1 MSVMSKRV
9 LTFKA
14 RRAMLMTATAV
25 ATTVIIF
32 PTNAAD
38 VTVASGSTVGQQSIG
53 DGDTLTVES
62 GATINDAAPGV
73 VDAVDG
79 TTITVQ
85 NDGTITSTADTA
97 IDNSNSTLNLTNN
110 GSISGATNGV
120 LSQNAGTFTNNGDI
134 VGTGLHGVYIVG
146 DTTQFTNN
154 GSITGVGFFGLL
166 GDGMLSSLTN
176 TGLMTGPQAG
186 LGYVQI
192 GSATNSGTIS
202 GTSDG
207 IVATSFTSL
216 VNTGLITGTNDAGI
230 NVLGDLGTVDN
241 SGTISGGN
249 DGIITSGKLDS
260 LTNTG
265 LITGNDESGID
276 TGGLFGFLNNMGTI
290 SGVEAGVDAE
300 DLGTVVNSGLI
311 TGADGLFSNDNLVS
325 LTNTGTI
332 TGFGGSC
339 FCGSGAGVY
348 VLNTAESII
357 NYGAITGDEVGID
370 VIDLVSLINS
380 GSITGTNDEGVFLD
394 GGTLGNLLNTGSITG
409 GSDAVSARYIT
420 MLTNTGSITGGFDGV
435 FAQAITSLVNSGAIT
450 ATGNDG
456 IAAESLGALVNDGS
470 ITGGDDGIDVRYI
483 NNLVNNGAIT
493 GQDEGVKAREIKL
506 LTNNGTI
513 TGGSASDESGIDAD
527 FGTIVNN
534 GLIEGGIGIEF
545 DRDNS
550 DGANLGDSTVTN
562 NGAIR
567 SLFGPS
573 GVAIDFQSTGADTL
587 TLGSNSI
594 LVGSVNWDGID
605 DTLNLD
611 PNVNTFST
619 FSNLPA
625 TINTSSNFVKI
636 DGTTVIQVDTSFLAS
651 VDDVVVTGSS
661 GVNNAVFNQLE
672 NGGSGSSSPSGQ
684 AYNSVSGGSSKNV
697 WNSNW
702 FSYNQLAT
710 TNTTTVDY
718 TVSLGSVFGIDYTN
732 QLGTKLG
739 AYAGIGF
746 SHTKIGTTLPHEI
759 DSDNYFAGIYSL
771 FTAHDLNVGVDVQLG
786 QMQFESARMLSNN
799 NVAGGVETASAD
811 FDSVYFAPS
820 IRVSK
825 EIISEAGFSVIP
837 SLTLGYAGIYVDG
850 YTETGS
856 SANAT
861 IASRTIHQF
870 QGRAQLATRFD
881 WTADND
887 VDYIFMPYAGLEGR
901 LLSGDVDQVTG
912 SITGTT
918 TTFNPGGEKNVGAIF
933 AGLNMN
939 AKISET
945 ATFES
950 RAEAK
955 IDSESQF
962 AFTTSWGVRFKF

>member
-1 MSVMSKRV
+1 
-9 LTFKA
+9 
-14 RRAMLMTATAV
+14 MTATAV
-25 ATTVIIF
+25 ATSVIIF

-38 VTVASGSTVGQQSIG
+38 VTIASGSTVGQRSIG
-53 DGDTLTVES
+53 DGDTLSVES
-62 GATINDAAPGV
+62 GATINNAAPGV
-73 VDAVDG
+73 VDAVNG
-79 TTITVQ
+79 STITIQ
-85 NDGTITSTADTA
+85 NDGTITSTGDAA
-97 IDNSNSTLNLTNN
+97 IDNSNSTLNLVNN
-110 GSISGATNGV
+110 GSISGATSGI
-120 LSQNAGTFTNNGDI
+120 LSQNAGTFVNTADI
-134 VGTGLHGVYIVG
+134 VGSGGSGIYIVG
-146 DTTQFTNN
+146 DTAQFTNS
-154 GSITGVGFFGLL
+154 GSITGVGISGLR
-166 GDGMLSSLTN
+166 GDGMLTSLTN
-176 TGLMTGPQAG
+176 TGLITGPQAG
-186 LGYVQI
+186 LAYFQI

-202 GTSDG
+202 GTLDG
-207 IVATSFTSL
+207 LVADSFTSL
-216 VNTGLITGTNDAGI
+216 TNAGLITGSNDTGLRVLDDLGSVSNTGTISGHEDGILTGDKLDSLMNTGLITGTNEA
-230 NVLGDLGTVDN
+230 
-241 SGTISGGN
+241 
-249 DGIITSGKLDS
+249 
-260 LTNTG
+260 
-265 LITGNDESGID
+265 GID
-276 TGGLFGFLNNMGTI
+276 TGGLFGYLYNTGTI
-290 SGVEAGVDAE
+290 SGSEAGVDAG

-311 TGADGLFSNDNLVS
+311 TGANGLFSNDNLVS

-332 TGFGGSC
+332 TGVGGSC
-339 FCGSGAGVY
+339 LCGSGAGVY

-483 NNLVNNGAIT
+483 NNLLNNGAIT

-672 NGGSGSSSPSGQ
+672 NGGSGSSAPSDQ
-684 AYNSVSGGSSKNV
+684 AYNGVSDGVSKNV

-718 TVSLGSVFGIDYTN
+718 TVSLGSVFGVDYTN

-771 FTAHDLNVGVDVQLG
+771 FTAQDLNVGVDVQLG

-799 NVAGGVETASAD
+799 NVASGVETASAD
-811 FDSVYFAPS
+811 FGSVYFAPS
-820 IRVSK
+820 IKVSK
-825 EIISEAGFSVIP
+825 EIIREEGFSIIP
-837 SLTLGYAGIYVDG
+837 SLALGYTGIYVDG

-887 VDYIFMPYAGLEGR
+887 VEFIFMPYTGIEGR
-901 LLSGDVDQVTG
+901 LASGDVDQVTG

-918 TTFNPGGEKNVGAIF
+918 TTFNPGGEKDVGAIF
-933 AGLNMN
+933 SGLNLN

-955 IDSESQF
+955 IDSQSQF
-962 AFTTSWGVRFKF
+962 AFTTSWGVKLKF